1 MLVREQAPLALAL
14 AWVQEQEQVQ
24 ALARGRALVAW
35 APESVQVQVWGL
47 ALAGVPGQERAQVSG
62 PAQAPPRELE

>member
-1 MLVREQAPLALAL
+1 MVWAPVQDWVLAKGL
-14 AWVQEQEQVQ
+14 EQVQ
-24 ALARGRALVAW
+24 ALARERALVAW